1 LHRGVGVIYATTA
14 MFARFRPSGHRLH
27 VSLVEA
33 RREPTIAD
41 RVVFWARVG
50 ERLEAL
56 GNRIGPEIDKIEA
69 ALHERV
75 PIPSLEEQRA
85 LKLENARAEARIFDT
100 MADLHGAAAAKHKVV
115 VTTANAEIV
124 GNEAAAAMGAER
136 AAEARER
143 IAKIEA
149 GEDVPGGLGRPPSI
163 ADMTSILKAAG
174 LTDADIRN
182 IRFEQ
187 DLIAAI
193 GARSGE
199 TTIEKVLTAQTEIA
213 VKAAIEAPARA
224 VHKFSRNLARLMFA
238 DDADER

>member
-1 LHRGVGVIYATTA
+1 MPRLSATRRQRRWA
-14 MFARFRPSGHRLH
+14 PSG
-27 VSLVEA
+27 
-33 RREPTIAD
+33 RR
-41 RVVFWARVG
+41 
-50 ERLEAL
+50 
-56 GNRIGPEIDKIEA
+56 K
-69 ALHERV
+69 
-75 PIPSLEEQRA
+75 RA
-85 LKLENARAEARIFDT
+85 SGSR
-100 MADLHGAAAAKHKVV
+100 
-115 VTTANAEIV
+115 
-124 GNEAAAAMGAER
+124 
-136 AAEARER
+136 
-143 IAKIEA
+143 
-149 GEDVPGGLGRPPSI
+149 
-163 ADMTSILKAAG
+163 ILKAAG